1 MMLNWNGKE
10 INDPVACAKFIA
22 KETGLSIGAP
32 NADHEAQNDEIVHS
46 ILNFFS
52 FEVREMCRIEG
63 SKFQF
68 YSLNLFKGID
78 QCCHKYS
85 DYSNI

>member
-52 FEVREMCRIEG
+52 FEVREMCIRN
-63 SKFQF
+63 KQ
-68 YSLNLFKGID
+68 D
-78 QCCHKYS
+78 
-85 DYSNI
+85 

>member
-32 NADHEAQNDEIVHS
+32 NADHVAQNDEIVHS

-52 FEVREMCRIEG
+52 FEVREMCIRN
-63 SKFQF
+63 KQ
-68 YSLNLFKGID
+68 D
-78 QCCHKYS
+78 
-85 DYSNI
+85 